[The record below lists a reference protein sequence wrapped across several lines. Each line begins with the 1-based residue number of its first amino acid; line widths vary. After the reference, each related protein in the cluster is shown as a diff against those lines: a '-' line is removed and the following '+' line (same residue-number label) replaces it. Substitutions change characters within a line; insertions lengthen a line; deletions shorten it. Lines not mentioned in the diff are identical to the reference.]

1 MILNDAKIGKEL
13 YIVDSNFS
21 DELFMGSIEVKAGII
36 IANSKFN
43 KNVSFRYG
51 NIFKILDISSNTFS
65 SLDLTGTIING
76 ELRLIS
82 REQKPTQW
90 DREKSFILNNTQVDY
105 LDDVPESWPINLDL
119 EGFKY
124 ERLSKVSMK
133 ENIVN
138 TIKNPSWFKNWL
150 SRQKNYTPQPYE
162 QLASVL
168 QKAGYKENAKEI
180 MYESRERERKGIEEW
195 PRWIYLSLL
204 KYLIGYGYYLF
215 QVIYYLV
222 GFTIIGMLFFFKYA
236 KNGNNNLLIAFCYSL
251 DRLFPFVH
259 FDKQHDEVKLRG
271 FARYYFF
278 FHSVVGFILS
288 YFFIAGI
295 TGLTR

>member
-1 MILNDAKIGKEL
+1 MDKKAEFMEVDLSFAKIGGQLDVSNSKFAGNLNMREMEIKDNLLICEKSTLTKVILNDAKIGKEL

-124 ERLSKVSMK
+124 ERLSKVSIK
-133 ENIVN
+133 ENVVN
-138 TIKNPSWFKNWL
+138 TIKTPSWFKN
-150 SRQKNYTPQPYE
+150 
-162 QLASVL
+162 
-168 QKAGYKENAKEI
+168 
-180 MYESRERERKGIEEW
+180 
-195 PRWIYLSLL
+195 
-204 KYLIGYGYYLF
+204 
-215 QVIYYLV
+215 
-222 GFTIIGMLFFFKYA
+222 
-236 KNGNNNLLIAFCYSL
+236 
-251 DRLFPFVH
+251 
-259 FDKQHDEVKLRG
+259 
-271 FARYYFF
+271 
-278 FHSVVGFILS
+278 
-288 YFFIAGI
+288 
-295 TGLTR
+295 